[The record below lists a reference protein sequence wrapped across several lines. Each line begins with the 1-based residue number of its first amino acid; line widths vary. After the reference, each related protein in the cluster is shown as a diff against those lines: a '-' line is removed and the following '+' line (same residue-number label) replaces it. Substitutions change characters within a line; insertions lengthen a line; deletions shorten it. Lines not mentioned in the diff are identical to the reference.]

1 MINKVHIKK
10 DITFDSPEYECYE
23 RLAYAIVAQ
32 AVRDYRTAKHMLKL
46 NPHDDKSLYKIKEI
60 KRFFRSSWFGVLTG
74 VDPTVLL
81 EKLEEMEDEE

>member
-1 MINKVHIKK
+1 M
-10 DITFDSPEYECYE
+10 
-23 RLAYAIVAQ
+23 
-32 AVRDYRTAKHMLKL
+32 RDYRTAKHMLKL
-46 NPHDDKSLYKIKEI
+46 NPHDDKSLYTTKEV